1 MSNHEGEVEASRNA
15 TSRISVASYQV
26 PPPEKFSFRAEEW
39 PKWIRRFESIRKPT
53 GLDEKEEDS
62 QVSTL
67 VYTMGEEA
75 DGIFMSFELSAEE
88 AKKYETVKAKFE
100 NKFTD
105 KKNVIFERAKFNSRV
120 QEQIETVDSF
130 ITDLYKLSQ
139 HCEFKNLKD
148 ELIRDRIIVG
158 LRDRK
163 LSEKL

>member
-1 MSNHEGEVEASRNA
+1 
-15 TSRISVASYQV
+15 
-26 PPPEKFSFRAEEW
+26 
-39 PKWIRRFESIRKPT
+39 
-53 GLDEKEEDS
+53 
-62 QVSTL
+62 
-67 VYTMGEEA
+67 MGEEA

-100 NKFTD
+100 NKFTV
-105 KKNVIFERAKFNSRV
+105 KKNVIFERAKFNPRV
-120 QEQIETVDSF
+120 QEQNETVDSF